1 MEAVEISQGQRSSYR
16 PNGLRSRLRKRRL
29 GVGVI
34 LAGLVCLGI
43 LILLSACGE
52 VTSKGGM
59 EAEATV
65 LPGGADITNLNDF
78 PWYGL
83 MITLNEKY
91 SNRLLM
97 DKGNWP
103 YFRHDSVVMPSEV
116 EKIVFESNFVDSDD
130 NYLDSDDTWWE
141 NIPYTI
147 TVENIRLEAK
157 SKIDGPYDLMV
168 TLTTSD
174 RNR

>member
-1 MEAVEISQGQRSSYR
+1 MR
-16 PNGLRSRLRKRRL
+16 
-29 GVGVI
+29 VI
-34 LAGLVCLGI
+34 LAGLVSLGA

-52 VTSKGGM
+52 DTSKGGM
-59 EAEATV
+59 AAEATV

-83 MITLNEKY
+83 VITLNERY

-97 DKGNWP
+97 DQGNWP
-103 YFRHDSVVMPSEV
+103 YFRHDSVVTPVEV
-116 EKIVFESNFVDSDD
+116 DKIIFESNFVDSGDD
-130 NYLDSDDTWWE
+130 YLGPNDTWWK

-157 SKIDGPYDLMV
+157 SKVDGPYDLMA
-168 TLTTSD
+168 TLATG
-174 RNR
+174 N